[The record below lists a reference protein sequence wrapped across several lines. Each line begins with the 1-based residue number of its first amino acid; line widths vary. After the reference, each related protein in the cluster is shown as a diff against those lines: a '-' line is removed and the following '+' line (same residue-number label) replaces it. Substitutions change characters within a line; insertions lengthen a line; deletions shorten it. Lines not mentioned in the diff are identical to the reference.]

1 MPCTEHI
8 LVSVQ
13 VPPGHV
19 FVCGDNR
26 NNSFD
31 SHMWGP
37 LPVDNIVARA
47 AFKYWPLNRL
57 GGCGDYHEELQKTV
71 RQAAPSIADRL
82 EPIARLSLS
91 PVSGVS
97 FKMQLNSPPL

>member
-1 MPCTEHI
+1 MPA
-8 LVSVQ
+8 S
-13 VPPGHV
+13 HV

-31 SHMWGP
+31 SHMWGA

-57 GGCGDYHEELQKTV
+57 GGCSDYQEELQKTV
-71 RQAAPSIADRL
+71 ATAAPSLSDKL
-82 EPIARLSLS
+82 QPIASLSLS
-91 PVSGVS
+91 PASGLS
-97 FKMQLNSPPL
+97 LTMHFGSQSP